1 MIKDDFWNEVEEA
14 QHITKETNSL
24 KASIDYYEQ
33 LVSQVEE
40 TELLI
45 DLEIEENDESMVP
58 EICDQVAKLDRK
70 IEKLF
75 LETLLKGK
83 FDRHNAILS
92 LHAGAGGTEAQD
104 WVQMLL
110 RMYTRWGESKDY
122 EIEILDLLQADE
134 AGIKSVTFMI
144 TGLNAY
150 GFLKSEKGV
159 HRLIRIS
166 PFDASGKR
174 HTTFASVDVM
184 PEIEDDIDLDINP
197 SDLRIETF
205 RAGGAG
211 GQHVNKTDSAVRIIH
226 IPTGII
232 AQCQN
237 QRSQHSNRI
246 TAMKILKAKL
256 YEKIQLE
263 KEEQL
268 SVIRGEQ
275 QEIAWGSQIRS
286 YIFQPY
292 TMVKDHRTNVE
303 VGNVNGVMNGDLDE
317 LIYGYLQTKS
327 QPS

>member
-1 MIKDDFWNEVEEA
+1 MTKDGFWNEIEEA
-14 QHITKETNSL
+14 QNITKETNVL
-24 KASIDYYEQ
+24 KASIEYYEQ
-33 LVSQVEE
+33 LISQVEE

-45 DLEIEENDESMVP
+45 DLEIEENDESMIP
-58 EICDQVAKLDRK
+58 EIRDQIAKLESK

-83 FDRHNAILS
+83 FDSRNAILS

-110 RMYTRWGESKDY
+110 RMYTRWGESKGY

-184 PEIEDDIDLDINP
+184 PEIEDDIDFDINP
-197 SDLRIETF
+197 ADLRIETF

-226 IPTGII
+226 IPTGIM

-237 QRSQHSNRI
+237 ERSQHSNRI
-246 TAMKILKAKL
+246 TALKIIKAKL
-256 YEKIQLE
+256 YEKIQQE

-292 TMVKDHRTNVE
+292 TMVKDHRTNIE